1 MHFFL
6 STKIFKTKKIE
17 FSIYVR
23 LVKFPLCVFVF
34 IIIIAV
40 TQKMRTYSS
49 ISVPQLVWV

>member
-1 MHFFL
+1 MHFFYPQRYL
-6 STKIFKTKKIE
+6 KQKKIE